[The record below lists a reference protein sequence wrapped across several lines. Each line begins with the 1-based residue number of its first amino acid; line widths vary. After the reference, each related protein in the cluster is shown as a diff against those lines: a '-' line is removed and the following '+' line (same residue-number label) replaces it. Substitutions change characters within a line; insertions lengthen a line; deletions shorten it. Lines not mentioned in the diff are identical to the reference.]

1 MAHQFDFDL
10 FTIGAGSGGVAA
22 SRRAAAYGARVGI
35 CDDDRVGGTCV
46 IRGCVPKK
54 LLVYG
59 AHVAEEVAEA
69 AGFGWT
75 IPTATFSWPSLIAAK
90 DREIDRLNGVYLGLL
105 AGAGVELIDGR
116 GRIVAPH
123 TIEVG
128 DRTVTAQRI
137 LVATGSHAVLP
148 PTHGIEHAIT
158 SNEALDLPALPR
170 RIIVV
175 GGGYI
180 AVEFAGIFNAL
191 GSEVTLLVR
200 GDAVLKGFDPDVRSH
215 LTDELVRSGVT
226 VIAGAVID
234 RIEKVDGGICAHL
247 HNSSAMLGA
256 DQILYA
262 VGRAPNTDGIGLRR
276 AGVQLGPLNA
286 ITVDEWSR
294 TNIDHIYAV
303 GDVTN
308 RMNLTP
314 VAIAEARAFAE
325 TVFNDNPTRFEA
337 SRAPTAVFSMP
348 PVATVGLTETQA
360 RDRGHTIDIYHS
372 RFRPL
377 KHTLSGSEARVMMKL
392 VVDRPTDVVL
402 GCHMVG
408 ADAAEIMQGL
418 AIALE
423 CGATKAQFDRT
434 VGIHP
439 SSAEEFVTMRER
451 LATSAPGQSPHDLA
465 DLDRPSP
472 KRVET

>member
-1 MAHQFDFDL
+1 MTKQFDFDL
-10 FTIGAGSGGVAA
+10 LTIGAGSGGVAG
-22 SRRAAAYGARVGI
+22 SRRAAVYGARVGI
-35 CDDDRVGGTCV
+35 CEDDRVGGTCV
-46 IRGCVPKK
+46 IRGCIPKK

-59 AHVAEEVAEA
+59 AHVAEEMADA

-75 IPTATFSWPSLIAAK
+75 IPTPSFSWSNLIAAK
-90 DREIDRLNGVYLGLL
+90 DREIDRLNGIYLGLL
-105 AGAGVELIDGR
+105 AGAGAELIEGR

-123 TIEVG
+123 TVEIG

-148 PTHGIEHAIT
+148 PTPGIEYAIT
-158 SNEALDLPALPR
+158 SNEALTLAELPK
-170 RIIVV
+170 RIVIV

-191 GSEVTLLVR
+191 GSDVTLVVR
-200 GDAVLKGFDPDVRSH
+200 GDAVLKGFDADVRSH

-226 VIAGAVID
+226 VVAGAVVD
-234 RIEKVDGGICAHL
+234 RIEKVDRRLRAHL
-247 HNSSAMLGA
+247 HNSAAMLNA

-262 VGRAPNTDGIGLRR
+262 VGRAPNTDGLGLRE
-276 AGVQLGPLNA
+276 AGVHLGPLNA
-286 ITVDEWSR
+286 IVVDEWSR
-294 TNIDHIYAV
+294 TNVDHIYAV

-314 VAIAEARAFAE
+314 AAIAEARAFAE
-325 TVFNDNPTRFEA
+325 TAFNDNPTRFDP
-337 SRAPTAVFSMP
+337 SRTPTAVFSMP
-348 PVATVGLTETQA
+348 PVATVGLTEMQA
-360 RDRGHTIDIYHS
+360 RAEERTIDVYHS

-377 KHTLSGSEARVMMKL
+377 KHTLSGSKTRVMMKL
-392 VVDRPTDVVL
+392 IVDRPSDVVL

-423 CGATKAQFDRT
+423 GGATKAQFDRT

-439 SSAEEFVTMRER
+439 SSGEEFVTMRER
-451 LATSAPGQSPHDLA
+451 SPTSDSTGSPHDVA
-465 DLDRPSP
+465 DHERPVP
-472 KRVET
+472 RKMEA